1 VTARRSDQLSGSM
14 CSIAR
19 SLDVLGDRWTLLII
33 REAFYGVTR
42 FADFRAVLGIAPDVL
57 TERLHR
63 LVDAGVLERR
73 PYREQGSRPRHDYHL
88 TAAGREL
95 RVVLGALQQW
105 GDAYRPAP
113 AGPPVVR
120 RTAANGSEVRVAF
133 VDDADR
139 VVPVEDVRFVRTA
152 ASRARS

>member
-1 VTARRSDQLSGSM
+1 
-14 CSIAR
+14 
-19 SLDVLGDRWTLLII
+19 
-33 REAFYGVTR
+33 
-42 FADFRAVLGIAPDVL
+42 
-57 TERLHR
+57 
-63 LVDAGVLERR
+63 
-73 PYREQGSRPRHDYHL
+73 L

-113 AGPPVVR
+113 GGPPVVR
-120 RTAANGSEVRVAF
+120 RTDANGSEVRVAF

-152 ASRARS
+152 DAPPSS

>member
-1 VTARRSDQLSGSM
+1 MTARRSDQRGGSM

-63 LVDAGVLERR
+63 LVSAGVLERR
-73 PYREQGSRPRHDYHL
+73 PYQEQGSRPRHDYHL

-113 AGPPVVR
+113 DGPAVVR
-120 RTAANGSEVRVAF
+120 RTATNGSEVRVAF
-133 VDDADR
+133 VDDTDR
-139 VVPVEDVRFVRTA
+139 VVAAEDVRFVRTA
-152 ASRARS
+152 AARPRG